1 MDTQY
6 ESCDPADPNKT
17 GWGPG
22 GCDASCKPITT
33 QTPQCSSTIT
43 GTLSAPISATT
54 PGLCAVGTVSG
65 FTATPGANG
74 TINYQ
79 WNCNIGGVV
88 VSPAPTPVSCTANY
102 RPQADLT
109 IKKYIGTNDAQPN
122 APVTQSTN
130 ATFDYVLRVQNVSSL
145 TATGLTTVKDV
156 LPAGV
161 TQNGTPSGA
170 NWTCSYAGNT
180 LTCTTTQEIAAGAYF
195 SNITVPVKVTAGA
208 NSTVRNDATVHNPN
222 ELNTCYT
229 DNRMP
234 TGAEQ
239 SCEKDPN
246 NTDPAVFTI
255 GGGGGGGYTFYVPK
269 CISPTQNTCSTI
281 VYTTKADCIA
291 ANGGVDRCYQ
301 ELATCQAN
309 INNVDRSPAYC
320 NPGPG
325 GGGGGTG
332 GGYSPYCGDGILQP
346 GEECDAGPNG
356 SAWCGAPNTANACKI
371 KGISTTPGDNPIT
384 DIWMTIPALS
394 NARLGYTW
402 LDGETG
408 KIRFQDNRMV
418 IGKNT
423 KVFTL
428 ADTVGF
434 GLKTEYQGRIPLQ
447 LESNK
452 RFCINSS

>member
-1 MDTQY
+1 MNRIYLSLLALVVPAITAISSTSAAETVTFDDGTKWQCDQYFSPVKLRYNYYYGFYDMYRNTNTSRYTNYLNTFSVQYKNADYLLAGGKFDFTPELRAKNFAVAPGEEIKALATQSDNWKVNKHPAVRSTGSAFDFMIAYRINYDTSNNYPDASDDKSHVECQPYQVTWCGDGILDTQY

-79 WNCNIGGVV
+79 WNCNIDGVG

-109 IKKYIGTNDAQPN
+109 IKKYIGTNDAQPH
-122 APVTQSTN
+122 APVTLSTN

-145 TATGLTTVKDV
+145 TETGLTTVKDV

-195 SNITVPVKVTAGA
+195 SDITVPVKVTAGA

-255 GGGGGGGYTFYVPK
+255 GGGGGGGGYTFYVPK
-269 CISPTQNTCSTI
+269 CISHNNTCCCST
-281 VYTTKADCIA
+281 
-291 ANGGVDRCYQ
+291 
-301 ELATCQAN
+301 
-309 INNVDRSPAYC
+309 S
-320 NPGPG
+320 
-325 GGGGGTG
+325 
-332 GGYSPYCGDGILQP
+332 
-346 GEECDAGPNG
+346 
-356 SAWCGAPNTANACKI
+356 
-371 KGISTTPGDNPIT
+371 
-384 DIWMTIPALS
+384 
-394 NARLGYTW
+394 
-402 LDGETG
+402 
-408 KIRFQDNRMV
+408 
-418 IGKNT
+418 
-423 KVFTL
+423 
-428 ADTVGF
+428 
-434 GLKTEYQGRIPLQ
+434 
-447 LESNK
+447 
-452 RFCINSS
+452 